1 MNVDYIARQPV
12 LDHNLNTWG
21 YELLFRAGIKNSFVN
36 SEDGV
41 DGDTAT
47 MSVINNALL
56 GNISS
61 HTKDEKSLIN
71 FTRSLIVDDYALL
84 LNKENVIIEILEDVI
99 PDKKVIDSCRKL
111 KEKGYTLALDDFFFN
126 KDYHELLKLAD
137 IVKLDFVAASADE
150 IKEIVNRIKSYEVTI
165 LAEKVESQEDYNF
178 ARSLGCELFQ
188 GYFFGKPVM
197 EKRESIKESKFSK
210 LRLISEVNS
219 SSFDIDSIENIIK
232 SDPVLTLR
240 LLKYLNSAYFSFR
253 SEIKSIHQAIAMLGP
268 KRIKRWTTVVTTAD
282 LSEGK
287 PIELLKESFFRA
299 KFCETIG
306 QNIESNIFLDDF
318 FLMGLLSY
326 VDAFFGQPKEVLVG
340 DLPLSNNI
348 KHALLGYDQKSILS
362 NSLELAQAMELGLW
376 DYVDSISSEKK
387 IDGNLIKTAYLDAI
401 NQATEYVSTIPL

>member
-1 MNVDYIARQPV
+1 MNVDYVARQPV
-12 LDHNLNTWG
+12 LDKKLNTWG
-21 YELLFRAGIKNSFVN
+21 YELLFRAGFKNSFADN
-36 SEDGV
+36 IDGV

-47 MSVINNALL
+47 MSIINNALL
-56 GNISS
+56 GNISN
-61 HTKDEKSLIN
+61 HTRDERSLIN

-99 PDKKVIDSCRKL
+99 PDKKVVDSCRKL

-137 IVKLDFVAASADE
+137 IVKLDFVAASVDE
-150 IKEIVNRIKSYEVTI
+150 LKAIVKKIKSYNVTI
-165 LAEKVESQEDYNF
+165 LAEKVETQDDYNF
-178 ARSLGCELFQ
+178 AVSQGCELFQ

-197 EKRESIKESKFSK
+197 IKRENIKESKFSK

-219 SSFDIDSIENIIK
+219 NAFNIDNIENIIK

-240 LLKYLNSAYFSFR
+240 LLKYLNSAFFSFR
-253 SEIKSIHQAIAMLGP
+253 SEVKSIHQAIAMLGP
-268 KRIKRWTTVVTTAD
+268 KRIKRWTTVVSAAD
-282 LSEGK
+282 LNEGK

-348 KHALLGYDQKSILS
+348 KHALLGHEQKSMLA
-362 NSLELAQAMELGLW
+362 NSLELAQALELGLW
-376 DYVDSISSEKK
+376 DYVDSISTDKQ